1 MRNEKFKIIDFIRQL
16 IVSVDTELENFPNK
30 ELELKR
36 RISNNSYD
44 ILEIAYKANSIQDIK
59 EKVSLLNAKANSIQ
73 DIKEKVSLLNA
84 ILAKIKVIDFL
95 LNLANDKQLITKK
108 KYVKLAERI
117 DDITK
122 YTCGWMNS
130 LTKNEMKQNIINS

>member
-1 MRNEKFKIIDFIRQL
+1 MKNEKFKIIDFIRQL

-44 ILEIAYKANSIQDIK
+44 ILEIAY
-59 EKVSLLNAKANSIQ
+59 KANSIQ

>member
-1 MRNEKFKIIDFIRQL
+1 MFQMRNEKFKIIDFIRQL

-44 ILEIAYKANSIQDIK
+44 ILEIAY
-59 EKVSLLNAKANSIQ
+59 KANSIQ

>member
-44 ILEIAYKANSIQDIK
+44 ILEIAY
-59 EKVSLLNAKANSIQ
+59 KANSIQ